1 MKAKVYKR
9 NIQLR
14 GFENVVL
21 MLKLY
26 LIKLIRIKLVCKIIK
41 QM

>member
-1 MKAKVYKR
+1 MKTKVYKR

-14 GFENVVL
+14 GFENVAL
-21 MLKLY
+21 MLKL
-26 LIKLIRIKLVCKIIK
+26 KLIRIKLVYKIIK